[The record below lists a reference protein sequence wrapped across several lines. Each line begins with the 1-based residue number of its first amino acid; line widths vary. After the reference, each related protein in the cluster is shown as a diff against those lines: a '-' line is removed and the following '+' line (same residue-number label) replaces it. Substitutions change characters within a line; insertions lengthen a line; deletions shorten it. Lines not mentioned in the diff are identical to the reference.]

1 VKGNRPL
8 QIRLRDAER
17 DRWETAARD
26 AGVSVP
32 EFVRQT
38 VAAALDGG
46 SKVETFESGFKS
58 RSGPPLRVT
67 AATSLPART
76 TMCPHRVPPT
86 AYCSYCD

>member
-1 VKGNRPL
+1 MKGNRPL

-58 RSGPPLRVT
+58 RSGPSRYPEP
-67 AATSLPART
+67 TSLPART
-76 TMCPHRVPPT
+76 AMCPHRVPPT